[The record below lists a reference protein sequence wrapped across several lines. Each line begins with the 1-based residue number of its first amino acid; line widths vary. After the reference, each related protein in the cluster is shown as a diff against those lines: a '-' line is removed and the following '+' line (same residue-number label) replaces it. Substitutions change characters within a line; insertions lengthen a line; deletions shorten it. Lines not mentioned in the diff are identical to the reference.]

1 MPRERDPLQRLLDT
15 LARAAAD
22 AADDWIKSLQPEK
35 TTWPNMPHAPRARRV
50 SGKAPK
56 VKKAKVVKPAKRE
69 RSVATH
75 YETLQVARTA
85 DTETIS
91 AAYRSLCKRAHPD
104 NWPSA
109 KDEHRRQAGE
119 FRMKLYTEAF
129 AVLKDP
135 IKRREYDRSIQ

>member
-1 MPRERDPLQRLLDT
+1 MPRQRTVIDDFLDG
-15 LARAAAD
+15 LREMFVEYASD
-22 AADDWIKSLQPEK
+22 FVEEK
-35 TTWPNMPHAPRARRV
+35 INPPKPPRAPRPRRAPI
-50 SGKAPK
+50 KAAKTNAPK
-56 VKKAKVVKPAKRE
+56 TPKPAKRE
-69 RSVATH
+69 RAEPTH
-75 YETLQVARTA
+75 YETLQVARNA
-85 DTETIS
+85 DAETIS

-135 IKRREYDRSIQ
+135 IKRKEYDREIR